1 MKYFKKFDEINE
13 NFGEYQPTPFD
24 SPKLTSYTQ
33 QTPNGMAGSYDASQD
48 TYKLDTPLENEFKK
62 FSQNYS
68 EEQGNKSRKK
78 FMRKFSNK
86 KVKHLKTK

>member
-1 MKYFKKFDEINE
+1 MKYFKTIDEINE
-13 NFGEYQPTPFD
+13 NFGAYQPTPFD

-33 QTPNGMAGSYDASQD
+33 QTPNGMAGSYDSSQD

-68 EEQGNKSRKK
+68 QEHKKSRRRFMKK
-78 FMRKFSNK
+78 FGK
-86 KVKHLKTK
+86 KVKDFKTK